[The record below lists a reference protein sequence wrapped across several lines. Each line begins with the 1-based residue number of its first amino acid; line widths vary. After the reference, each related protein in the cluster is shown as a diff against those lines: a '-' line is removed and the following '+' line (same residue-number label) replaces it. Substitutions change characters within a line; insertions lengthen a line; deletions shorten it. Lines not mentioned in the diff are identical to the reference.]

1 MNRKYYQFGNPFKV
15 RFGEHRCLRCGQKLT
30 TLTDRRIVD
39 PHSEE
44 AKYFDFSA
52 GGDGGEM
59 VGACEFIH
67 KVFFC
72 PRCAERTEFVTQLS
86 LEKLMRAL
94 RRIEKR
100 LHRQGQTVHLQLLF
114 TDRKGGEMSY
124 CPLGEASGVHGEMS
138 YCPLGE
144 ASGVHVDFAFG
155 GKKSRCAVPVM
166 RKNCWERPYY
176 VKVDRRAL
184 LSAVSLAAALDG
196 R

>member
-15 RFGEHRCLRCGQKLT
+15 RFGEHRCFRCGQKLT
-30 TLTDRRIVD
+30 PLMDRRIVD

-44 AKYFDFSA
+44 AKYLDFSV
-52 GGDGGEM
+52 GSDDGGEM
-59 VGACEFIH
+59 IGACEFFH

-72 PRCAERTEFVTQLS
+72 PRCAERAEFVTQLS
-86 LEKLMRAL
+86 LEKLMRTL

-100 LHRQGQTVHLQLLF
+100 LHKRGQAVHLQLLF
-114 TDRKGGEMSY
+114 TDRKG
-124 CPLGEASGVHGEMS
+124 GEMS

>member
-1 MNRKYYQFGNPFKV
+1 
-15 RFGEHRCLRCGQKLT
+15 
-30 TLTDRRIVD
+30 
-39 PHSEE
+39 
-44 AKYFDFSA
+44 
-52 GGDGGEM
+52 M

-100 LHRQGQTVHLQLLF
+100 LHKRGQAVHLQLLF
-114 TDRKGGEMSY
+114 RDREGGETSY
-124 CPLGEASGVHGEMS
+124 CPLGEADGVD
-138 YCPLGE
+138 
-144 ASGVHVDFAFG
+144 VVFTFG
-155 GKKSRCAVPVM
+155 GQSSRCAVPVM

-184 LSAVSLAAALDG
+184 LSALSLAAALDG

>member
-52 GGDGGEM
+52 GSDGGEM

-86 LEKLMRAL
+86 LEKLMRTL

-100 LHRQGQTVHLQLLF
+100 LHKRGRAVHLQLLF
-114 TDRKGGEMSY
+114 RDREGGETSY
-124 CPLGEASGVHGEMS
+124 CPLGEADGVD
-138 YCPLGE
+138 
-144 ASGVHVDFAFG
+144 VVFTFG
-155 GKKSRCAVPVM
+155 GQSSRCAVPVM

-184 LSAVSLAAALDG
+184 LSALSLAAALDG

>member
-44 AKYFDFSA
+44 AKYLDFSA
-52 GGDGGEM
+52 GSDGGEM

-114 TDRKGGEMSY
+114 RDREGGETSY
-124 CPLGEASGVHGEMS
+124 CPLGEAGGVD
-138 YCPLGE
+138 
-144 ASGVHVDFAFG
+144 VVFTFG
-155 GKKSRCAVPVM
+155 GQSSRCAVPVM

-184 LSAVSLAAALDG
+184 LSALSLAAALDG

>member
-1 MNRKYYQFGNPFKV
+1 MNRKYYQFGNPIMV
-15 RFGEHRCLRCGQKLT
+15 RIGEHRCLRCGQKLT

-52 GGDGGEM
+52 GSDGGEM
-59 VGACEFIH
+59 VGACEFVH

-86 LEKLMRAL
+86 LEKLMRTL

-100 LHRQGQTVHLQLLF
+100 LHKQGQTVQLKLLF
-114 TDRKGGEMSY
+114 INRKGEETSY
-124 CPLGEASGVHGEMS
+124 CPLGEASGVR
-138 YCPLGE
+138 
-144 ASGVHVDFAFG
+144 VDFAFG
-155 GKKSRCAVPVM
+155 GKKSSYAVPVM

-184 LSAVSLAAALDG
+184 LSALSLAAALDG